1 MRDGAFWGNG
11 GHGRKQKA
19 EFESGAWLNF
29 FIGFK
34 LEPKRMDLEIGQ
46 FKTMDGWFV
55 LGPKAEP
62 QPGGGDGFHPGWG
75 FVVSGAFLS

>member
-1 MRDGAFWGNG
+1 
-11 GHGRKQKA
+11 
-19 EFESGAWLNF
+19 
-29 FIGFK
+29 
-34 LEPKRMDLEIGQ
+34 MDLEIGQ